1 MTDKQKQAIVA
12 INDAK
17 QNEALND
24 EQYYLLLEFIMGNQ
38 PTTQY
43 IPWPIEIP
51 NPIYPSTVFPLVTYQ
66 TTCKQEIK

>member
-1 MTDKQKQAIVA
+1 MTDKQKQAISA

-17 QNEALND
+17 QNEALDD

-51 NPIYPSTVFPLVTYQ
+51 NPIPTPWITYSGDSHEA
-66 TTCKQEIK
+66 KPI